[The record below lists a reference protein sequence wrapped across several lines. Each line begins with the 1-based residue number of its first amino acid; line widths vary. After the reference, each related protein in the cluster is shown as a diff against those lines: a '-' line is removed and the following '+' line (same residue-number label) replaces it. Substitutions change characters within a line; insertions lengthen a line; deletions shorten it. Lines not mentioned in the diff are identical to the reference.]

1 MRVSG
6 LVCTIL
12 VDLEFFM
19 PLPVSTLADW
29 ISTSK
34 SPVERSGDANVRVA
48 SHFQSTLYGHRS
60 FHVELNRASTG
71 ITSKTG
77 ACARLARGNMATKK
91 QRVVNRM
98 ESLIVVSAWRQRCS
112 AE

>member
-12 VDLEFFM
+12 VELKFFM
-19 PLPVSTLADW
+19 PLPVSTLAAW

-34 SPVERSGDANVRVA
+34 TPVERSGNANVRVA
-48 SHFQSTLYGHRS
+48 SHFRCTLYGHRC

-71 ITSKTG
+71 VTSKTG
-77 ACARLARGNMATKK
+77 ACAPLARGNMATKS
-91 QRVVNRM
+91 VNRM
-98 ESLIVVSAWRQRCS
+98 ESLLRHKMK
-112 AE
+112 